1 MSLQDKLDS
10 FFSHQDGTLYRTI
23 HEELL
28 RVGLR
33 AKDNNKTVLY
43 HYGTRAN
50 GENSLAAYRTE
61 PLCVFSFPKSYWE
74 PRRQELNQILSYFA
88 PVELKVPSGSPSER
102 YSAHQILLS
111 DETIDRIVNI
121 IREHIAPRVGH

>member
-1 MSLQDKLDS
+1 MLLQEKLDS
-10 FFSHQDGTLYRTI
+10 FFSHRYGAFYRTM

-28 RVGLR
+28 GVGLR
-33 AKDNNKTVLY
+33 GKDNNKTVLY

-50 GENSLAAYRTE
+50 GENSLAAYRKE

-74 PRRQELNQILSYFA
+74 PRRQELNQILSDFA
-88 PVELKVPSGSPSER
+88 LVELKAPSDSPSER

-111 DETIDRIVNI
+111 EETIDRITNV
-121 IREHIAPRVGH
+121 IREHIAPRVGQ